1 MRIGDKVRLLR
12 GTEEG
17 RIVKIKDN
25 KIVEIEIEDGF
36 IIPAMKNE
44 VVVISK
50 VEAEYFE
57 ADDKDSEEKPG
68 HITQGDYI
76 AKGIY
81 LGLIET
87 TNNDIEVYILNQT
100 NNTILFSLS
109 QYDKKNIYGKAHG
122 TCEALGVQQLG
133 IFTSSIFNDTK
144 KLLVHLIHHEQETRL
159 KKQPETYDIHIKA
172 DQLAE
177 KVFLNSISKEI
188 ALFKLDEINEEKFDP
203 VELQNRMMQGN
214 LKASGKKEYHQR
226 KDEHEVDLHIDE
238 FSSNIPPKEILE
250 HQLNEFEKAFDAA
263 LLMHVKKLKIIHGV
277 GSGVLRNEIHKR
289 ISKREE
295 VNYFEDADKERFGF
309 GSTIIYF

>member
-68 HITQGDYI
+68 HVSQGDYI

-100 NNTILFSLS
+100 NNTILFSLVNMI
-109 QYDKKNIYGKAHG
+109 KK
-122 TCEALGVQQLG
+122 
-133 IFTSSIFNDTK
+133 IFTAK
-144 KLLVHLIHHEQETRL
+144 HMEPARHLE
-159 KKQPETYDIHIKA
+159 YNSW
-172 DQLAE
+172 
-177 KVFLNSISKEI
+177 VFSQVAFSMI
-188 ALFKLDEINEEKFDP
+188 
-203 VELQNRMMQGN
+203 
-214 LKASGKKEYHQR
+214 QR
-226 KDEHEVDLHIDE
+226 
-238 FSSNIPPKEILE
+238 
-250 HQLNEFEKAFDAA
+250 
-263 LLMHVKKLKIIHGV
+263 
-277 GSGVLRNEIHKR
+277 
-289 ISKREE
+289 
-295 VNYFEDADKERFGF
+295 NY
-309 GSTIIYF
+309 